1 MATFQYSAQNSSGKV
16 INGTVEATTREGAVA
31 ALTNQQL
38 HPISI
43 SEANKKGMKF
53 SIGGGKVKSTDL
65 VIFTRQLSTMV
76 SAGVPLMR
84 ALTTL
89 TEQSES
95 EKLKVVLEQVT
106 KDIQSGMSLGD
117 AFGKHPK
124 VFGDVYVNMV
134 RAGEAGGILDDILKR
149 LAMQQEKSD
158 SMRKKIKSA
167 MTYPVVLIVITI
179 LAFFGMML
187 FVIPQIGKILLDL
200 GGPNAELPAITKAML
215 GISSFMINYWYICI
229 GGIIGL
235 IVLAKWYLATPQ
247 GKSQYHH
254 LVLKMPGVGPIIKKI
269 AVARFARTY
278 ASLIGAGVS
287 LVEALR
293 VTGDAIGNEVYK
305 EALTKAVEE
314 VKGGKQLSGALAQA
328 NVFPAIVPQML
339 AVGEETGQTDIILV
353 KVADFYE
360 EEVDASIEGISSVI
374 EPVMIVVMGGL
385 VGLIAVSVMGPIA
398 SLSQN
403 VQ

>member
-1 MATFQYSAQNSSGKV
+1 
-16 INGTVEATTREGAVA
+16 
-31 ALTNQQL
+31 
-38 HPISI
+38 
-43 SEANKKGMKF
+43 
-53 SIGGGKVKSTDL
+53 
-65 VIFTRQLSTMV
+65 
-76 SAGVPLMR
+76 
-84 ALTTL
+84 
-89 TEQSES
+89 
-95 EKLKVVLEQVT
+95 
-106 KDIQSGMSLGD
+106 
-117 AFGKHPK
+117 
-124 VFGDVYVNMV
+124 
-134 RAGEAGGILDDILKR
+134 
-149 LAMQQEKSD
+149 
-158 SMRKKIKSA
+158 
-167 MTYPVVLIVITI
+167 
-179 LAFFGMML
+179 MML

-200 GGPNAELPAITKAML
+200 GGPDAKLPAITQAML

-229 GGIIGL
+229 GGVVGFIF
-235 IVLAKWYLATPQ
+235 LAKWYLATPQ

-254 LVLKMPGVGPIIKKI
+254 LILKMPGVGPIIKKI

-293 VTGDAIGNEVYK
+293 VTGEAIGNEVYK
-305 EALTKAVEE
+305 EVLTKAVEE

-339 AVGEETGQTDIILV
+339 AVGEETGQTDTILV

-360 EEVDASIEGISSVI
+360 EEVDASIEGISSII